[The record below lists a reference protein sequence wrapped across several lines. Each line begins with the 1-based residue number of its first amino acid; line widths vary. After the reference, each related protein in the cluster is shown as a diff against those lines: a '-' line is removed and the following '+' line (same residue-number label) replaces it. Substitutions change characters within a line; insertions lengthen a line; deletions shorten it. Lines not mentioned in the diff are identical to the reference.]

1 MVQTR
6 IAPAGGVMLSLS
18 HEKSTDTQQKET
30 AEKEHVMRKMPSDQN
45 QGSAPCLD
53 HRHKPGLLK
62 ETSDLFLRAQMCAN
76 LSFSTRQSQV
86 REESRLAKA
95 EDPCIRVKD
104 RALDSIYVYR

>member
-6 IAPAGGVMLSLS
+6 IAPAGGVMLLSLS

-30 AEKEHVMRKMPSDQN
+30 AEKEHVIRKMPSDQN
-45 QGSAPCLD
+45 QGAAPCLD

-62 ETSDLFLRAQMCAN
+62 ETSDFLLRGQMCAN

-86 REESRLAKA
+86 REESRLA
-95 EDPCIRVKD
+95 
-104 RALDSIYVYR
+104 RA